1 MLLSTMLQPRDTDNG
16 VPSITAPW
24 PVQDI
29 IYVAIIAP
37 IMLAAF
43 LEWILFLVAFQYCF
57 VQVFR
62 KADVEHKWSVRI
74 LCVLNMIFSMLMR
87 CIFLPIMVVTL
98 PLPSQVVQYF
108 PEKLVDILQ
117 WFAFVSLAWAIL
129 VLGPSLMF
137 LLVHL
142 CGPPDYT
149 MATLRL
155 PTGDTQCW

>member
-1 MLLSTMLQPRDTDNG
+1 MSLDGFNACERTLISYNKLLLKMLQPRDADNG

-74 LCVLNMIFSMLMR
+74 LCVLNMGFSMLMR

-108 PEKLVDILQ
+108 PQKLVDILQ
-117 WFAFVSLAWAIL
+117 WFAFVSLTISIAGTRFLADSVSSI
-129 VLGPSLMF
+129 PSR
-137 LLVHL
+137 VS
-142 CGPPDYT
+142 
-149 MATLRL
+149 
-155 PTGDTQCW
+155 